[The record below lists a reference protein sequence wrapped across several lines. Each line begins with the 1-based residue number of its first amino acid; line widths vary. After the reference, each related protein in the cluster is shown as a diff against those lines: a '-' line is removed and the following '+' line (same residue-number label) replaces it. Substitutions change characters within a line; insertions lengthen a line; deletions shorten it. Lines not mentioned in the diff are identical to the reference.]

1 MNKSDAIIGVIILVI
16 LFSAWIAIDYME
28 KNYAPIY

>member
-16 LFSAWIAIDYME
+16 LFSAWIAIDYMK